1 MSWLRT
7 RALPLI
13 AAALALGA
21 ASCSAELDLGE
32 VPAIDFQRVTLTDG
46 SANRYLVCNED
57 VCQRTQAH
65 RPSPVFPVSAD
76 RLRYEWE
83 QIVARAPRTT
93 LFAEDPALNQVD
105 YVQRSAVIGFPD
117 VITVRFVALG
127 PNRSTLAILSRSIYG
142 RSDFGINRARI
153 EDWLKQLAAAMPAQT

>member
-1 MSWLRT
+1 MSLLRT

-21 ASCSAELDLGE
+21 ASCSGELDLGE
-32 VPAIDFQRVTLTDG
+32 VPPIDFQRITLTEG
-46 SANRYLVCNED
+46 SANRYLVCTED
-57 VCQRTQAH
+57 LCQRTQAH
-65 RPSPVFPVSAD
+65 RQSPVFEVPAN

-83 QIVARAPRTT
+83 QVVAKAPRTT
-93 LFAEDPALNQVD
+93 IFAEDPALNQVD
-105 YVQRSAVIGFPD
+105 YVQRSTVVGFPD

-127 PNRSTLAILSRSIYG
+127 PNRSTFAILSRSTYG

-153 EDWLKQLAAAMPAQT
+153 DDWLNQVAAAMPPAP